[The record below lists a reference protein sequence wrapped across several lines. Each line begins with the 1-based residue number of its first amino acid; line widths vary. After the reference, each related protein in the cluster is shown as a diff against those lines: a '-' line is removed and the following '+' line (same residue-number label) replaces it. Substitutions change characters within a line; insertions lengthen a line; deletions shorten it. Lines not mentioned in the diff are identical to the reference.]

1 VTADTEMWACRVC
14 RSINSRRST
23 RCYSCHT
30 PREAAAVN
38 PADLP
43 TTGAAP
49 PVIHTG
55 TYQSSEMRAVLA
67 TVAGIAFILGTL
79 ASTLLLWQV
88 GSMRAAGERA
98 AANDLFDGIRPILLL
113 IPIFGVLALL
123 AYAAWISRVVANLP
137 ALKLGYSRVSAT
149 MAFMEPLIPG
159 FNLYALPAR
168 LGEVLKKL
176 DEKGNG
182 LPLLGLAAVLFIG
195 PAVVAGIAI
204 RLSREFESTGDFLR
218 TSGFVLFLEFAF
230 QAIGLL
236 IGIYLIWQVERLA
249 RTRAEGSNVAAPAS
263 DSTAER

>member
-1 VTADTEMWACRVC
+1 MTAATEMWACRVC
-14 RSINSRRST
+14 RSINSPRST

-49 PVIHTG
+49 PIVHTG
-55 TYQSSEMRAVLA
+55 TYESSEMRAVLS
-67 TVAGIAFILGTL
+67 TVAGIAFIIGTFV
-79 ASTLLLWQV
+79 STFLLWQV
-88 GSMRAAGERA
+88 GAMRAAGDRA
-98 AANDLFDGIRPILLL
+98 GANELFDGIRPILYLV
-113 IPIFGVLALL
+113 PIFGVLALV
-123 AYAAWISRVVANLP
+123 AYAAWISRVVSNLP
-137 ALKLGYSRVSAT
+137 ALDLGYSRVSPT

-182 LPLLGLAAVLFIG
+182 LPLLGLAALLVIV

-204 RLSREFESTGDFLR
+204 RLSREFETTGDFLR
-218 TSGFVLFLEFAF
+218 TSGFTLFLEFVF
-230 QAIGLL
+230 QAVGFA
-236 IGIYLIWQVERLA
+236 IGIFLIWQIERTA
-249 RTRAEGSNVAAPAS
+249 RTRAEAATRAE
-263 DSTAER
+263 TATQP

>member
-1 VTADTEMWACRVC
+1 MTADADLWACRVC
-14 RSINSRRST
+14 RSINTRRST

-55 TYQSSEMRAVLA
+55 TYESSEMRAVLT
-67 TVAGIAFILGTL
+67 TVAGMAFILGTL
-79 ASTLLLWQV
+79 VSTFLLWQV
-88 GSMRAAGERA
+88 GSMRAAGDRA
-98 AANDLFDGIRPILLL
+98 GANDLFAGIWPILLL
-113 IPIFGVLALL
+113 VPLFGVLALL
-123 AYAAWISRVVANLP
+123 AYASWISRVVANLP

-195 PAVVAGIAI
+195 PAIVAGIAI
-204 RLSREFESTGDFLR
+204 RLSREFERTGDFLR
-218 TSGFVLFLEFAF
+218 TSGFTLFIEFVF

-249 RTRAEGSNVAAPAS
+249 RTRAEAEAS
-263 DSTAER
+263 TLITPDR

>member
-1 VTADTEMWACRVC
+1 MTADSELWACRVC

-49 PVIHTG
+49 PVVHTG
-55 TYQSSEMRAVLA
+55 TYQSTEMRAVLV
-67 TVAGIAFILGTL
+67 TVAAIAFVLGTL
-79 ASTLLLWQV
+79 ASTFLLWQV
-88 GSMRAAGERA
+88 GSLRAAGERA
-98 AANDLFDGIRPILLL
+98 AANDLFDGIRPVLVLV
-113 IPIFGVLALL
+113 PVFGVLALL
-123 AYAAWISRVVANLP
+123 AYAAWISRVVSNLP
-137 ALKLGYSRVSAT
+137 ALGLGYSRVSST

-182 LPLLGLAAVLFIG
+182 LPLLGLAALLFLA
-195 PAVVAGIAI
+195 PAVIAGIAI
-204 RLSREFESTGDFLR
+204 RVSRELETTGDFLR
-218 TSGFVLFLEFAF
+218 TSGFTLFLAFVF

-249 RTRAEGSNVAAPAS
+249 RTRAETRPAKGPS
-263 DSTAER
+263 SPSS